1 MNVKISNILDRFLG
15 SLIMFFTAYFLFGFA
30 VSDKPTLYAAAIAAA
45 FSVTTLPF
53 ELRKNKP
60 ERKDFSYL
68 LPRFYYTRAEYA
80 AEFFLPYLSS
90 YQAAER
96 IGSVLRAQKY
106 DVAFYLKPDALT
118 ANAAIDFALSV
129 KRKTLLIASNVAPT
143 AREHAAQANPNLK
156 IIDFNRFCAVI
167 DARRTLPK
175 DDKPGFFKRTR
186 SFFDKAL
193 RAENCARLISAGGV
207 MLALSFANGF
217 SIWYLCFSAF
227 FAALSIVAFVRGKSE
242 ARST

>member
-1 MNVKISNILDRFLG
+1 G
-15 SLIMFFTAYFLFGFA
+15 ALIVFFTAYFLFGFA
-30 VSDKPTLYAAAIAAA
+30 VSDKTTLYAAAIAAA

-68 LPRFYYTRAEYA
+68 LPRFYYAKAEEA
-80 AEFFLPYLSS
+80 AKFFLPYLCD
-90 YQAAER
+90 YQAVER

-106 DVAFYLKPDALT
+106 DVKFYLKPDALS
-118 ANAAIDFALSV
+118 ANAAIAFALPV
-129 KRKTLLIASNVAPT
+129 KRKTLLVASNVAPT
-143 AREHAAQANPNLK
+143 AREHAAKANANLK

-167 DARRTLPK
+167 DARCALPK
-175 DDKPGFFKRTR
+175 DDKPGFFKRAH

-193 RAENCARLISAGGV
+193 RAENGTRLISAGGV

-217 SIWYLCFSAF
+217 SVWYLCFSAF

-242 ARST
+242 AGPA